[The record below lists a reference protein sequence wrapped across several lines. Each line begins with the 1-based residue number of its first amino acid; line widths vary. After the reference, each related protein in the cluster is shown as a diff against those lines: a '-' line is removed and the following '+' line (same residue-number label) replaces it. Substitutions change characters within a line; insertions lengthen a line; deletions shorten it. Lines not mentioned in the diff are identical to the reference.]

1 MIPYPFFIKN
11 LSQGEWKMAK
21 VSLTIKTGNV
31 KESEIF
37 EIDRITTLQVLK
49 LKTEVGAILKELKAN
64 GELTNVLEGLIG
76 GDMKPSDIADMNQK
90 EILEQLES
98 AKDERFITGIA
109 GAFDKL
115 LDTLPERALSILSI
129 MSGIDYDIIVKTDF
143 LDLMDIYDAVM
154 QENDI
159 LKIVDRIKK
168 SFFGTKNQWGEMI
181 RTMFNKQ
188 K

>member
-1 MIPYPFFIKN
+1 
-11 LSQGEWKMAK
+11 MAK

-90 EILEQLES
+90 EMMKRFREHDAES
-98 AKDERFITGIA
+98 SDNPYGEAHSCFYNGW
-109 GAFDKL
+109 L
-115 LDTLPERALSILSI
+115 
-129 MSGIDYDIIVKTDF
+129 IIS
-143 LDLMDIYDAVM
+143 
-154 QENDI
+154 
-159 LKIVDRIKK
+159 R
-168 SFFGTKNQWGEMI
+168 
-181 RTMFNKQ
+181 
-188 K
+188 